1 VLRERLASRVEHT
14 PGAQLCADL
23 LTKPVVTTTNWD
35 AFRVAVGLVT
45 EGTKGEIK
53 KVAAGSCDDC
63 RFGQCNG
70 SAKGQL
76 MLRMAS
82 AVGTASA
89 VGVAALTALLACSEG
104 IGNLVKGKMNLTKG
118 EEDPTRA
125 SGTSPLGQPRWIH
138 RQGHPK
144 EWTIEKRKGQREDEP
159 WPRTGV
165 RDPLRNPG

>member
-1 VLRERLASRVEHT
+1 MLRERLASRVEHT

-23 LTKPVVTTTNWD
+23 LAKPVVTTTNWD
-35 AFRVAVGLVT
+35 AFRVAVGLVKIPN

-53 KVAAGSCDDC
+53 KVAAGSCGDC
-63 RFGQCNG
+63 RFVQCSG

-76 MLRMAS
+76 MLR
-82 AVGTASA
+82 TASA

-125 SGTSPLGQPRWIH
+125 SGASPLGQPRWIH
-138 RQGHPK
+138 GQGHQRVDH
-144 EWTIEKRKGQREDEP
+144 RKKKGSEGR
-159 WPRTGV
+159 
-165 RDPLRNPG
+165 